1 MSLLMDALNKAEQAK
16 RQNQAGAADSS
27 ANAAPTAAEIAPPAT
42 STAPS
47 FSLELTPLMAN
58 DPPPPPLPPASSG
71 PPTLPEL
78 PPHLGVLD
86 EEFIAHAATAKQPGK
101 DKKPVKSPQAEPP
114 PAPASA
120 PPSPVNLP
128 ASKTATAQATAQAT
142 LKTEAEDRMAAQNLF
157 DAKQG
162 RPAPPNRR
170 LALVL
175 GFLTLVAIA
184 GIGVYFWLQ
193 LQPAGT
199 IRLGSP
205 PIARPSPPPPQA
217 AAPPSANTPSANAAA
232 SPAKPDAAP
241 TPPAAAAPVRPAPAA
256 AAANEE
262 SNNPI
267 RVTTAKVILN
277 PSLTNAYAA
286 YQAGNFD
293 LARSEYLQVLNGE
306 PNNRDALHGMAAIS
320 LRQRQPSAAEEYYVR
335 AIEADPK
342 DALAQAGLIGL
353 RGQSDPLL
361 AETRLNSMLA
371 AQPDLPAISFAL
383 GTLYASQNR
392 WNEAQAAYFR
402 AYRGE
407 PDNPDTLFN
416 LAVSLDH
423 LSQFKLALQYYN
435 LALAAA
441 TNRPASFDKAQ
452 VALRLRELQP

>member
-1 MSLLMDALNKAEQAK
+1 VSLLMDALNKAEQAK
-16 RQNQAGAADSS
+16 RQNQTGDGEDGAKS
-27 ANAAPTAAEIAPPAT
+27 PAAEAAPPA
-42 STAPS
+42 APS
-47 FSLELTPLMAN
+47 FSLELSPLMTN
-58 DPPPPPLPPASSG
+58 DPPPPAAAAVPPS
-71 PPTLPEL
+71 LPEL

-101 DKKPVKSPQAEPP
+101 DRKPAKSQQAETLPP
-114 PAPASA
+114 VSPAS
-120 PPSPVNLP
+120 PP
-128 ASKTATAQATAQAT
+128 ASKAVTAPPAQKA
-142 LKTEAEDRMAAQNLF
+142 EASDRMAAQNLF

-162 RPAPPNRR
+162 RSAPSSRR
-170 LALVL
+170 KALALGL
-175 GFLTLVAIA
+175 LTLVAVA

-199 IRLGSP
+199 LGLGSP
-205 PIARPSPPPPQA
+205 PIVRVPPPPPRA
-217 AAPPSANTPSANAAA
+217 AAPPPANTPPASAVA
-232 SPAKPDAAP
+232 STAKPDAA
-241 TPPAAAAPVRPAPAA
+241 AAPVTAVAPVRPAPAVA
-256 AAANEE
+256 PADEE
-262 SNNPI
+262 SNSPI

-293 LARSEYLQVLNGE
+293 LARSEYLQVLNSD

-320 LRQRQPSAAEEYYVR
+320 LRQRQPGAAEEYYVR

-353 RGQSDPLL
+353 RGQSDPLQ

-371 AQPDLPAISFAL
+371 AQPDLPAINFAL
-383 GTLYASQNR
+383 GTLYASQSR

-407 PDNPDTLFN
+407 PENPDTLFN

-423 LSQFKLALQYYN
+423 LNQFKLALQYYN

-441 TNRPASFDKAQ
+441 ASRPASFDRDQ
-452 VALRLRELQP
+452 VVTRLKELQP